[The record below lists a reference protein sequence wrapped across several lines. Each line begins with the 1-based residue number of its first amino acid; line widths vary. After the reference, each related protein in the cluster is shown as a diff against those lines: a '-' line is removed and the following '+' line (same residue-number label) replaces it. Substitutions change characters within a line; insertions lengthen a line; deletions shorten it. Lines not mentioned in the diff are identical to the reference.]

1 MTRVTLCARRIGA
14 TVEQVPG
21 TGSGTDRTRGVPM
34 YLFSRH
40 AQLEMGDFRGAM
52 AWAIEQTERV
62 NRLSGLDVSLNSQ
75 VFSPALGTIAWTTV
89 VDSLSELVAANEVL
103 MASDEYAAGADAGAR
118 FLRAPADDS
127 VMELLQV
134 PEDAGGD
141 FEYATSVR
149 AVLAGGEA
157 ARGIAMGVEIA
168 QTAQRITGRPTVF
181 GTAVAGPYGGV
192 GWVTTYPSIDSLEES
207 RAALA
212 GHADW
217 LELLDTKATG
227 LYAEVPE
234 VTTQRVYRRIA

>member
-1 MTRVTLCARRIGA
+1 
-14 TVEQVPG
+14 
-21 TGSGTDRTRGVPM
+21 M

-40 AQLEMGDFRGAM
+40 AQLDTGDIRGSM
-52 AWAIEQTERV
+52 AWAIEQTGRV
-62 NRLSGLDVSLNSQ
+62 NRLCDLEVSLSTQ
-75 VFSPALGTIAWTTV
+75 VFSPGLGTIVWSATAE
-89 VDSLSELVAANEVL
+89 SLADLARANETL
-103 MASDEYAAGADAGAR
+103 MASDEYIAGVDEGAR
-118 FLRAPADDS
+118 FLRPPTDDA
-127 VMELLQV
+127 VLELLHV
-134 PEDAGGD
+134 PEDAGGE
-141 FEYATSVR
+141 FEYASGVR

-181 GTAVAGPYGGV
+181 GTAVAGTYGGV
-192 GWVTTYPSIDSLEES
+192 GWVTTYSSIEELEEA

-217 LELLDTKATG
+217 LELLDSKAGG